1 VETLIEILP
10 GLMFLA
16 LIVGL
21 FTALPVPIVLSA
33 VTVVF
38 MAIALWLGEMR
49 LVHISLIPTRIY
61 GSIVDNAVLVA
72 APMFIFMGVVMEKT
86 RIAEDLLL
94 ALQKLLARVPGG
106 LALAVVL
113 MGTILAAATGI
124 IGASVVMLTVMAL
137 PTMLRAGYAAPLA
150 TGTVASAGT
159 LGILIPPSV
168 MLVFMSD
175 LLSLNLA
182 KVFVAAFLPGLF
194 LAGVYLVY
202 LVARAVIRPAETPPA
217 AALSGEDRRGLW
229 REALVSVSFPLIL
242 IVAVLGSIIG
252 GWASPTEA
260 SGVGAFA
267 ALALGLLRG
276 RLSRPVLGEAMD
288 SSIRTIAMLFFIFAA
303 ATAFSFVFR
312 KIGGDDFIIDLA
324 RGLNLGDWGLL
335 FTMMAMVFIMGFFFD
350 WIEITLILLP
360 IFAPIVGLMD
370 LGDHVARADLVYW
383 FTILVAVNL
392 QTSFLTPP
400 FGFALFYMKG
410 AAGDLVAMG
419 DIYRG
424 IVPFVLLQLAV
435 LGVLIWQPQIALWL
449 PGQVLGP

>member
-1 VETLIEILP
+1 METLIEILP

-312 KIGGDDFIIDLA
+312 KIGGDDFIVDLA

>member
-1 VETLIEILP
+1 
-10 GLMFLA
+10 
-16 LIVGL
+16 
-21 FTALPVPIVLSA
+21 
-33 VTVVF
+33 
-38 MAIALWLGEMR
+38 
-49 LVHISLIPTRIY
+49 
-61 GSIVDNAVLVA
+61 
-72 APMFIFMGVVMEKT
+72 
-86 RIAEDLLL
+86 
-94 ALQKLLARVPGG
+94 
-106 LALAVVL
+106 
-113 MGTILAAATGI
+113 
-124 IGASVVMLTVMAL
+124 
-137 PTMLRAGYAAPLA
+137 
-150 TGTVASAGT
+150 
-159 LGILIPPSV
+159 
-168 MLVFMSD
+168 
-175 LLSLNLA
+175 
-182 KVFVAAFLPGLF
+182 
-194 LAGVYLVY
+194 
-202 LVARAVIRPAETPPA
+202 
-217 AALSGEDRRGLW
+217 
-229 REALVSVSFPLIL
+229 VSVSFPLIL

-312 KIGGDDFIIDLA
+312 KIGGDDFIVDLA

>member
-312 KIGGDDFIIDLA
+312 KIGGDDFIVDLA

>member
-1 VETLIEILP
+1 METLIEILP

-202 LVARAVIRPAETPPA
+202 LVARAVTRPAETPPA
-217 AALSGEDRRGLW
+217 AALTGEDRRGLW

>member
-202 LVARAVIRPAETPPA
+202 LVARAVTRPAETPPA
-217 AALSGEDRRGLW
+217 AALTGEDRRGLW

>member
-202 LVARAVIRPAETPPA
+202 LVARAVTRPAETPPA
-217 AALSGEDRRGLW
+217 AALTGADRRGLW